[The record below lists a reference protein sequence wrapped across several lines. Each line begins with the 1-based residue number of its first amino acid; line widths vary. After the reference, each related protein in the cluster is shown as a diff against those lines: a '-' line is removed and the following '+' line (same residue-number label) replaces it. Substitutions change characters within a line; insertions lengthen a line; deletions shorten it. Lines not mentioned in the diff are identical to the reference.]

1 LSNLYTTY
9 ESVSK
14 VLETHDIAAEPAEIQ
29 GMLVGM
35 LAGGMSALSMD
46 WSDALCDFVNQG
58 EPFPQEVE
66 EQLNGVFQQSCEQLR
81 ESDFALGLYIPNDD
95 ADINIRGQAL
105 IQWVQGFLLGFGL
118 HQTDLSK
125 ASDDVQ
131 EVIADLADISRMDD
145 EMTDDEDSEQ
155 AFTEVSE
162 YVRVSAMLCFSE
174 FATTDNTLDGTKETI
189 H

>member
-1 LSNLYTTY
+1 MSKEYTTY
-9 ESVSK
+9 ESVSQA
-14 VLETHDIAAEPAEIQ
+14 LETHDIAAEPAEIQ

-35 LAGGMSALSMD
+35 LAGGMPMQSME

-66 EQLNGVFQQSCEQLR
+66 AQLNGIFQQSCDQLA
-81 ESDFALGLYIPNDD
+81 EADFALGLYIPDD
-95 ADINIRGQAL
+95 DVNINLRGQAL

-118 HQTDLSK
+118 HQNDLSQ
-125 ASDDVQ
+125 ASEDVQ

-174 FATTDNTLDGTKETI
+174 FAATQGASGSKKETI